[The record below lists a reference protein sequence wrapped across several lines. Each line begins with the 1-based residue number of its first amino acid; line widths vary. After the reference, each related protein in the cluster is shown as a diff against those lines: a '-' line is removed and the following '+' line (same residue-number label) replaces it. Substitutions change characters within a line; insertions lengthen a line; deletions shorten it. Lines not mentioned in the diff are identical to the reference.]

1 MKAFAFVKVR
11 SQAQTAI
18 YSLNTIGKKHGF
30 IYEGM
35 FKDGQFDGKGTCNWT
50 DNRVYEGSW
59 KQDERNG
66 QGEMTWPDGRDYK
79 GFWTQ
84 DERDGQGE
92 MTWPDGRYYKGNWK
106 MGK

>member
-1 MKAFAFVKVR
+1 
-11 SQAQTAI
+11 
-18 YSLNTIGKKHGF
+18 
-30 IYEGM
+30 
-35 FKDGQFDGKGTCNWT
+35 
-50 DNRVYEGSW
+50 
-59 KQDERNG
+59 
-66 QGEMTWPDGRDYK
+66 MTWPDGRDYE